1 MKKLLSIR
9 KIPLLIATLLYV
21 SALHAGGRIHYIRHF
36 DYAKPTS
43 TQYLNEPLPMK
54 TQRVSS
60 TKGEINLVFY
70 GIIPDSIKTAMLVA
84 KELWETKLHNKKP
97 IYIEAVF
104 EPLEDGTIMSTET
117 GVFEENNIFIPSALA
132 SQYRDQRDDTN
143 EQPDGAFV
151 LNSELKWN
159 CSFLKDNNN
168 GYNVTTMALRGIAR
182 CLGFTT
188 SIQNNFN
195 GNFGFSNLQPTVY
208 DKHLYRGNLCLA
220 NLNSNSREL
229 ADFITSDNVVFFTG
243 SELYPIFAPKEYM
256 DGESLCY
263 LKDTG
268 SLMSQ
273 SLGEGNTCL
282 SIDNRTVE
290 ILNAI
295 GWSLPLEALSIKCM
309 DIDESGIGS
318 CYKNHTFSLADNNLD
333 IDRYLWTFSLKDK
346 EGKHEVITQS
356 NNKELTIGKISD
368 PGKYYINTSGDLEGK
383 VECVYYVDGDEYYA
397 EPYRI
402 ALEQKPLILS
412 VSDITRTWNQ
422 YDFAL
427 NFNVNYTGTERIYVD
442 IEEEYAYNVRSYRFD
457 EPIIAHVNTG
467 LISGLY
473 YSWVTIEASNQYG
486 TTRKTLEFPPFFDE
500 YHSIDETTDVEHIYD
515 AEDYGVIQVFN
526 IQGHLMYKGFASDF
540 KDVILTPGVYIK
552 KTILHTGEPL
562 TSKILIQ

>member
-1 MKKLLSIR
+1 
-9 KIPLLIATLLYV
+9 
-21 SALHAGGRIHYIRHF
+21 
-36 DYAKPTS
+36 
-43 TQYLNEPLPMK
+43 MK

-60 TKGEINLVFY
+60 TTGEINLIFY
-70 GIIPDSIKTAMLVA
+70 GIIPDSIKTAVLVA
-84 KELWETKLHNKKP
+84 KELWENKLHNKKP
-97 IYIEAVF
+97 IYIEVVF
-104 EPLEDGTIMSTET
+104 EPLEDGTVMSTET
-117 GVFEENNIFIPSALA
+117 GVYEENNIFIPLALA
-132 SQYRDQRDDTN
+132 SQYRDQRDGIN
-143 EQPDGAFV
+143 EQADGAIE
-151 LNSELKWN
+151 LNSELQWN
-159 CSFLKDNNN
+159 CSFLKDNSN

-182 CLGFTT
+182 CLGFIT
-188 SIQNNFN
+188 SVQNYSN
-195 GNFGFSNLQPTVY
+195 GNFHFSNLQPTIY
-208 DKHLYRGNLCLA
+208 DKHLFCGDLCLD
-220 NLNSNSREL
+220 NLKSYSPAL
-229 ADFITSDNVVFFTG
+229 ADFVTSDNVRFFTG
-243 SELYPIFAPKEYM
+243 SEHYPIFAPKEYIE
-256 DGESLCY
+256 GESLCY

-268 SLMSQ
+268 SLMSH

-282 SIDNRTVE
+282 SIDNRTSE
-290 ILNAI
+290 ILNAL
-295 GWSLPLEALSIKCM
+295 GWSLPLEALKIKCM

-318 CYKNHTFSLADNNLD
+318 CYKKHTFSLAENNLN
-333 IDRYLWTFSLKDK
+333 IGRFIWTFSLKNK
-346 EGKHEVITQS
+346 EGKYEVISKS
-356 NNKELTIGKISD
+356 NNKELTINKIAD
-368 PGKYYINTSGDLEGK
+368 PSKYYFNTSGDLEGK

-500 YHSIDETTDVEHIYD
+500 YYSMYETTDIEHVYD
-515 AEDYGVIQVFN
+515 TEDYEVIQVFN
-526 IQGHLMYKGFASDF
+526 AQGHLLYKGSALDF

-562 TSKILIQ
+562 TSKIFIQ